1 MPTPARPGPA
11 SAPPL
16 LRGAFT
22 TPTHAPPHPVPHT
35 PPQEGRGRQGRGR
48 APLPGPLPRHLL
60 SREQL
65 GASRTQRAVEWR
77 QALPC
82 PQPHLNGHVG
92 AVSIK
97 VIVLPVKGDVVAAPV
112 DGTGAVAHGL
122 GARPAPFPA
131 GAEESQKGA
140 WKGCR
145 APPPSAAH
153 KPHPP
158 KPSDPGPCPD
168 QSPTSQAGASGPWD
182 CSGPL
187 RGPRGRAGRGGLSPG
202 VAVHPD
208 PVPGGVQVLVV
219 HTRARLLHHAAAPA
233 IVNQALRAHAAADAL
248 CLVLGA
254 GGRVGSGMRCRPRVA
269 GPSSDTEDTPAVPL
283 TFDLSP
289 SPGSGALPLQ
299 LTTGLGDR

>member
-145 APPPSAAH
+145 APPPPQRLTNH
-153 KPHPP
+153 TPP
-158 KPSDPGPCPD
+158 
-168 QSPTSQAGASGPWD
+168 SPLIPAPVQTKAPPAR
-182 CSGPL
+182 
-187 RGPRGRAGRGGLSPG
+187 RGPRGPGTAAGPSEGPAGEPGGAGSHQVLQSTLILSPG
-202 VAVHPD
+202 EYRSSLCTH
-208 PVPGGVQVLVV
+208 G
-219 HTRARLLHHAAAPA
+219 HASSTTQP
-233 IVNQALRAHAAADAL
+233 
-248 CLVLGA
+248 
-254 GGRVGSGMRCRPRVA
+254 PR
-269 GPSSDTEDTPAVPL
+269 PSSIRPSGHTQPL
-283 TFDLSP
+283 THSVWYWGP
-289 SPGSGALPLQ
+289 VGEWVRG
-299 LTTGLGDR
+299 